1 MIFYKI
7 FGALLMFSFIALL
20 HGIGTTAT
28 ELPRGEGWEEEEFSS
43 DDDYYFRATADGVE
57 AGALANSD
65 EANKAAML
73 GSRWYG

>member
-20 HGIGTTAT
+20 HGIGTAAT

-43 DDDYYFRATADGVE
+43 NDLIQYRVVSDAQDLPVE
-57 AGALANSD
+57 LKRN
-65 EANKAAML
+65 
-73 GSRWYG
+73 